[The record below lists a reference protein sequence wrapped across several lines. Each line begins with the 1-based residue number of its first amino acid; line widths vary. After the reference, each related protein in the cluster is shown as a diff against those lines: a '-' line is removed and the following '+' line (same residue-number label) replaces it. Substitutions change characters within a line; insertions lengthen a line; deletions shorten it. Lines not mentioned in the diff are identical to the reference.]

1 METKKNNSEKN
12 QVQKE
17 SFFQTLLTSIFK
29 NSSPEAEKKRKLKNI
44 AKAIS
49 KSKYK
54 NFYKPGTLEMVAP
67 FGKFIFDIYKVIAP
81 VQIMF
86 KNLPNPNIFNRYII
100 NFILSDNQKQIEE
113 QLDEQKILE
122 ISKKI
127 SIKDLKNQVELKLQ
141 EFKNEFN
148 DDKAVRADNLSKSFT
163 FFKDFCNFDYYM
175 ILKKFDSSYREYNF
189 NSTPRLEKVNAEY
202 ILNDLKDFLEIAYA
216 ITDSSLDWQT
226 LFSMF
231 KASLQKEVISFG
243 NWKKIV
249 DKIRS
254 IQVSH
259 SLDLIVQHIGQE
271 INYTT
276 KPITNYKSVLENYV
290 EKFENETRNLLHK
303 IENEQK
309 ETKASNLSVQI
320 FGATEPQNLRNYVS
334 SFNAVLEKKNLDLI
348 EYTEPL
354 NYLKTFLI
362 EYLKKDIR
370 EYYEVIV
377 IRGQWDSRL
386 STPMSNAYQELLKT
400 SDEITVFD
408 ENFGEEGAMGM
419 KIKTLMPKTSHDA
432 SAESIINRVVSD
444 ANEEARGFIITS
456 TQNLIVIG
464 KTIKQLIEDYSKE
477 KHLIVQNWKEL
488 EKFIDEPM
496 KDFSIKIYKK
506 IYLFVQLMQ
515 NYIVD

>member
-1 METKKNNSEKN
+1 MEANKRSQSKKEN
-12 QVQKE
+12 
-17 SFFQTLLTSIFK
+17 FFQTLLSSLF
-29 NSSPEAEKKRKLKNI
+29 NSSNPEADKKRKLRNI
-44 AKAIS
+44 AKSIS

-54 NFYKPGTLEMVAP
+54 NFYKPSTLEMQAP
-67 FGKFIFDIYKVIAP
+67 FGKFIFDIYKTVAP
-81 VQIMF
+81 AQIMF
-86 KNLPNPNIFNRYII
+86 KNLPNPSVFNRHII
-100 NFILSDNQKQIEE
+100 NFILSDNQRKIEE

-122 ISKKI
+122 ISRKMP
-127 SIKDLKNQVELKLQ
+127 IKELKSQVELKLQ
-141 EFKNEFN
+141 EFINEFN
-148 DDKAVRADNLSKSFT
+148 DDKALRAENLSKAFTLFKSFCT
-163 FFKDFCNFDYYM
+163 FDYYL
-175 ILKKFDSSYREYNF
+175 IIRKYDSSYREFNF
-189 NSTPRLEKVNAEY
+189 NTTPRLEKVNAEY
-202 ILNDLKDFLEIAYA
+202 ILNELKDFLEIAYA
-216 ITDSSLDWQT
+216 MTDNSIDWQT
-226 LFSMF
+226 LFAML
-231 KASLQKEVISFG
+231 KASQQKEVISFG
-243 NWKKIV
+243 NWKKIIE
-249 DKIRS
+249 KIKS
-254 IQVSH
+254 IQASR

-271 INYTT
+271 IGYTT
-276 KPITNYKSVLENYV
+276 KSMSNFRSVLEPYI
-290 EKFENETRNLLHK
+290 EKFENETKALIQK

-400 SDEITVFD
+400 SDDITVFD
-408 ENFGEEGAMGM
+408 ESFGEEGAMGI
-419 KIKTLMPKTSHDA
+419 KIKTLLPKTSHDA

-488 EKFIDEPM
+488 EKFIEEPM
-496 KDFSIKIYKK
+496 KEFSIKIYKK

-515 NYIVD
+515 NYIAG

>member
-1 METKKNNSEKN
+1 MEANKRSQSKKEN
-12 QVQKE
+12 
-17 SFFQTLLTSIFK
+17 FFQTLLSSLF
-29 NSSPEAEKKRKLKNI
+29 NSSNPEADKKRKLRNI
-44 AKAIS
+44 AKSIS

-54 NFYKPGTLEMVAP
+54 NFYKPSSLEMQAP
-67 FGKFIFDIYKVIAP
+67 FGKFIFDIYKTVAP
-81 VQIMF
+81 AQIMF
-86 KNLPNPNIFNRYII
+86 KNLPNPSVFTRHII
-100 NFILSDNQKQIEE
+100 NFILSDNQRKIEE

-127 SIKDLKNQVELKLQ
+127 PIKELKSQVELKLQ
-141 EFKNEFN
+141 EFINEFN
-148 DDKAVRADNLSKSFT
+148 DDKALRAENLSKAFTLFKSFCT
-163 FFKDFCNFDYYM
+163 FDYYL
-175 ILKKFDSSYREYNF
+175 IIRKFDPSYREFNF
-189 NSTPRLEKVNAEY
+189 NTTPRLEKVNAEY
-202 ILNDLKDFLEIAYA
+202 ILNELKDFLEIAYA
-216 ITDSSLDWQT
+216 MTDNSIDWQT
-226 LFSMF
+226 LFAML
-231 KASLQKEVISFG
+231 KASQQKEVISFG
-243 NWKKIV
+243 NWKKIIE
-249 DKIRS
+249 KIKS
-254 IQVSH
+254 IQASR
-259 SLDLIVQHIGQE
+259 SLDLIIQHIGQE
-271 INYTT
+271 IGYTT
-276 KPITNYKSVLENYV
+276 KPMSNFRSVLEPYI
-290 EKFENETRNLLHK
+290 EKFENETKALIQK

-400 SDEITVFD
+400 SDDITVFD
-408 ENFGEEGAMGM
+408 ESFGEEGAMGI
-419 KIKTLMPKTSHDA
+419 KIKTLLPKTSHDA

-488 EKFIDEPM
+488 EKFIEEPM
-496 KDFSIKIYKK
+496 KEFSIKIYKK

-515 NYIVD
+515 NYIAG